1 MQEILLGI
9 LAIITI
15 VATLL
20 CWKNNGNGGGKNGK
34 N

>member
-20 CWKNNGNGGGKNGK
+20 CWKNNGNGGGGK
-34 N
+34 